1 MENKN
6 ITLGVFGF
14 GCVGQG
20 LHNVLNLTERIDARI
35 KTICIK
41 HPEKPRTLDA
51 KFFTTDR
58 NAILN
63 DPEIDVVVE
72 LIDDA
77 DAAFEIVKTALSK
90 GKAVVSANKKM
101 IAEHMEELYE
111 LQQKYKTSFLYE
123 GSCCASIPIIRN
135 LEEYYDNDLLNSVEG
150 IFNGSTNF
158 ILDKIFEEKLSFDVA
173 LKQAQ
178 DLGFAETDPKLDIE
192 AFDPKF
198 KLCIIL
204 LHAFGLFIKPEDVY
218 NFGIHRLNDFDIN
231 YANEKNFKIKLVAR
245 CKKVNNKIVAYVLPQ
260 FVDSKNKLRDVNKEY
275 NGIVLESVFSESQFF
290 VGKGAGNNPTGSAVL
305 SDISALTYNYK
316 YEYKKLNQRVKY
328 SYHSDEELRIY
339 LRYKNIEEVDFN
351 DFNRIEQR
359 FESDNENYIIGTIN
373 LQKIIAADWLKKND
387 VNIISMN

>member
-1 MENKN
+1 
-6 ITLGVFGF
+6 
-14 GCVGQG
+14 
-20 LHNVLNLTERIDARI
+20 
-35 KTICIK
+35 
-41 HPEKPRTLDA
+41 
-51 KFFTTDR
+51 
-58 NAILN
+58 
-63 DPEIDVVVE
+63 
-72 LIDDA
+72 
-77 DAAFEIVKTALSK
+77 
-90 GKAVVSANKKM
+90 
-101 IAEHMEELYE
+101 
-111 LQQKYKTSFLYE
+111 
-123 GSCCASIPIIRN
+123 
-135 LEEYYDNDLLNSVEG
+135 
-150 IFNGSTNF
+150 
-158 ILDKIFEEKLSFDVA
+158 VA

-290 VGKGAGNNPTGSAVL
+290 VGKGAGSNPTGSAVL

-339 LRYKNIEEVDFN
+339 LRYKNIEEVDFD

-373 LQKIIAADWLKKND
+373 LQKIIAADWLKWND
-387 VNIISMN
+387 VNIISLN